1 MEKLYMELIEMVR
14 EASFEKQFFNQTY
27 KVINETTEKRI
38 SFHLYKQKN
47 MRMKNTL
54 LFIQILAL
62 KNGVIPLRYID
73 NVVHFGVEGQIKLL
87 ESKVAII
94 GLGRLGCQVAE
105 NLTRLGV
112 GKILLIDNDK
122 ISESNLN
129 SQHIALPEY
138 LNLNN
143 SAVMS
148 MRIRDINSGI
158 DLDEVNDLLT
168 PSNFGTYL
176 VDYDY
181 VVSTNN
187 SIETQIGLMDYAI
200 RENKSLILGSLSGNV
215 GTLLSVLQKEGKDV
229 DYYQNQEM
237 LIEATHKDHTTL
249 SHVAG
254 IVAGY
259 QTSEVAEAIIRG
271 ENKTDNNLFSID
283 LNSQYSTRIGGV

>member
-215 GTLLSVLQKEGKDV
+215 GTLLSVLQKEGKGV

-237 LIEATHKDHTTL
+237 LIEAIHKDHTTL

>member
-1 MEKLYMELIEMVR
+1 MELIEMVR